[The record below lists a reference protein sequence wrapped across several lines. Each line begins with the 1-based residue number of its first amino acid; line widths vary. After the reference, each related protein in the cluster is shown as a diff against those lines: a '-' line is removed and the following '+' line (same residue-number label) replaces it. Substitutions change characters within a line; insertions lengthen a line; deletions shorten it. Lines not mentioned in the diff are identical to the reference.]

1 MPEISQQQLDDY
13 VAGKT
18 ELKDL
23 IGLDADHLE
32 QLKGRA
38 QFFLDGEHHER
49 ALIMLEMLEEL
60 DRSDTLP
67 TLLAIDLLLGQGN
80 SDAAEEKIE
89 TLLARDPDDAD
100 ALVAKAQLLVQT
112 GQMVPAAE
120 LLERVIAE
128 DPDATSDAGKRAQAL
143 AARAHDLLK
152 QS

>member
-1 MPEISQQQLDDY
+1 MTTINDKQLDAY

-23 IGLDADHLE
+23 IGLSSTDLE

-38 QFFLDGEHHER
+38 QFFLDGSHKER

-60 DRSDTLP
+60 DRTDSAP
-67 TLLAIDLLLGQGN
+67 SLLAIELLLEQGN

-89 TLLARDPDDAD
+89 ALLARDPSDTD
-100 ALVAKAQLLVQT
+100 ALVAKAQLLVGI

-120 LLERVIAE
+120 LLERVVAK
-128 DPDATSDAGKRAQAL
+128 DPDAGSDAGKRAVAL
-143 AARAHDLLK
+143 AAHAHDLFENG
-152 QS
+152 